1 MTFTTRPTLA
11 GTVGMVASTHWL
23 ASQAGMRMLEL
34 GGNAADGA
42 VAAGFVLQV
51 VEPHLNGPGGDAP
64 IIVASVDE
72 PEPRV
77 LCGQGPAPAGA
88 TPEHFTAAG
97 LDRVPGSGPLATA
110 VPGAV
115 QAWLVLLRDR
125 GTLNA
130 RTVLEPALHY
140 ARHGHPLLA
149 QASAT
154 IDRVRDLFV
163 QDWTTSAEQWLV
175 GGAAP
180 EPGTL
185 VRNTAWADTLERLLA
200 EEDGAVR
207 GGAGR
212 EGAIDA
218 VRRAWSHGFV
228 AEALDDFA
236 RRAFRHGDGP
246 VLPGVLTGQDVAD
259 LEPGWEPAATLEVAG
274 HTVAKTDAWGQG
286 PALLQ
291 VLGMVDEVCGGLPDT
306 SPGPSGDGRPGV
318 GRSAPAPADPAT
330 VEGVHTLVEAWK
342 LAMADREAWLGDSLA
357 EPVGV
362 AELTDRGYLRQ
373 RAGLIGEHASRELR
387 AGSPGGRTP
396 RIAAQ
401 ALLTEGAGPA
411 DATAGEPTVRRDGL
425 TRGDTCHVDVVDRW
439 GMLVSA
445 TPSGGWLQSSPF
457 VPDLGLA
464 LGSRLQMMWLEQG
477 LASSLVPGRRPRTTL
492 TPTLVLRDGIPV
504 LACGTPGGDQQDQ
517 WQSVFLLHHL
527 VGGLSLQEAI
537 DAASF
542 HTTSFPSSFHPRASE
557 PGVMVAESRLG
568 PPVLDGLRA
577 RGHEVVDAGPWSL
590 GRLSAVARD
599 PGTGLLTAAANPRGM
614 QGYAVGR

>member
-1 MTFTTRPTLA
+1 MTFTTRPTLT
-11 GTVGMVASTHWL
+11 GTVGMISSTHWL

-64 IIVASVDE
+64 IIVASADD

-88 TPEHFTAAG
+88 TPEHFASVG

-125 GTLNA
+125 GTLSA
-130 RTVLEPALHY
+130 RTVLESALHY

-163 QDWTTSAEQWLV
+163 EDWTTSADQWLV
-175 GGAAP
+175 DGSAP
-180 EPGTL
+180 QPGTL

-200 EEDGAVR
+200 AEDDAVR
-207 GGAGR
+207 DGGNR
-212 EGAIDA
+212 EQGIDA
-218 VRRAWSHGFV
+218 IRRAWSHGFV
-228 AEALDDFA
+228 AEALEAFS

-246 VLPGVLTGQDVAD
+246 VLPGVLTAEDVAGF
-259 LEPGWEPAATLEVAG
+259 EPTWERAATLDFAG
-274 HTVAKTDAWGQG
+274 YTIAKTDVWGQG

-291 VLGMVDEVCGGLPDT
+291 VLGMVEELAGDLTVVGEDEQA
-306 SPGPSGDGRPGV
+306 GV
-318 GRSAPAPADPAT
+318 GAPVPPVADPST

-342 LAMADREAWLGDSLA
+342 LAMADREAWQGDSLA
-357 EPVGV
+357 DPVGV
-362 AELTDRGYLRQ
+362 AALTDRDYLRQ
-373 RAGLIGEHASRELR
+373 RAGLIGEQASRELR
-387 AGSPGGRTP
+387 PGSPGGREP

-401 ALLTEGAGPA
+401 ALVTEGAGAA
-411 DATAGEPTVRRDGL
+411 DATSGEPTVRRDGA

-457 VPDLGLA
+457 VPELGLA

-492 TPTLVLRDGIPV
+492 SPTLVLRDGIPV

-537 DAASF
+537 DAAAF

-568 PPVLDGLRA
+568 QDVLEELRA
-577 RGHEVVDAGPWSL
+577 RGHEVLDAGPWSL

-599 PGTGLLTAAANPRGM
+599 PRTGVLSAAANPRGM